1 MLCILI
7 GLFII
12 RKYVSEWKLTAVFAS
27 IYAVCSTVFAFGEYR
42 FNVEFYSEAIYR
54 DPATYDAYLNVCLLS
69 VATAVAFALCVAVL
83 GFTVIRKIIVRY
95 TGFSMTTNDTYD
107 PNEKIRYLH
116 KHLTSKIYLP
126 TVFAVLSGAAAVI
139 SRVFVNEIAF
149 GWLIEFVLAA
159 VYAITF
165 IKLLSEINEQIDYK
179 YMLS

>member
-1 MLCILI
+1 
-7 GLFII
+7 
-12 RKYVSEWKLTAVFAS
+12 
-27 IYAVCSTVFAFGEYR
+27 
-42 FNVEFYSEAIYR
+42 
-54 DPATYDAYLNVCLLS
+54 
-69 VATAVAFALCVAVL
+69 
-83 GFTVIRKIIVRY
+83 
-95 TGFSMTTNDTYD
+95 MTTNDTYD